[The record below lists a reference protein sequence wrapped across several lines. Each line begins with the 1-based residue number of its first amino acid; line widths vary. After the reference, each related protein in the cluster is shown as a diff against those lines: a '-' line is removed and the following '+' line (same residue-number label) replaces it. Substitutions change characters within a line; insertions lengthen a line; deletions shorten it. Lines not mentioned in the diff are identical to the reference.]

1 MYNRLSRAS
10 AISAVVAAVLMFGFL
25 IMLPILGVD
34 WQEFG
39 IGIIFVMAFVIIAY
53 ILIYLSALPFAIVA
67 LVFGIKMLKQQSR
80 KKLIAHNK
88 SVLIATCVLLPFLAF
103 SIIYGINFT
112 FAARV
117 NLTALLYTVLL
128 GCAYLASL
136 ITSIVSLVLLKKAPE
151 QTSPQEEQ
159 TQQEPSQN

>member
-1 MYNRLSRAS
+1 MYNRLSKASGIS
-10 AISAVVAAVLMFGFL
+10 AIIAAALMFGFL

-34 WQEFG
+34 LQEFG
-39 IGIIFVMAFVIIAY
+39 IAAIFVVIFVIIAY
-53 ILIYLSALPFAIVA
+53 VLIYLSAIPYFIVA
-67 LVFGIKMLKQQSR
+67 LVFGIRILKQQDR
-80 KKLIAHNK
+80 KKLIAYNK
-88 SVLIATCVLLPFLAF
+88 SLLIAACVLLPFLAF
-103 SIIYGINFT
+103 SIIFGINFT

-151 QTSPQEEQ
+151 QTPPQEEQ
-159 TQQEPSQN
+159 TQQEPTQN